1 MRFKSS
7 LSHLVTTIAAVVLV
21 GCANRVNIYRAAA
34 TKNVNEVKQYL
45 AAGHDVNKNNV
56 VNQTP
61 LHYASASGD
70 KEIIEILIGKGAVV
84 NAVDKYGKTPLDL
97 ANMNG
102 RTEAAKLLRKHGAE
116 IREELKAEGK

>member
-1 MRFKSS
+1 MLFVNIKEI
-7 LSHLVTTIAAVVLV
+7 LITIFAVVLV

-34 TKNVNEVKQYL
+34 TENVKEVKQYL

-70 KEIIEILIGKGAVV
+70 KEIIEILIGKGALV

-102 RTEAAKLLRKHGAE
+102 RAEAAKLLRKHGGKTG
-116 IREELKAEGK
+116 EELKAEGK

>member
-1 MRFKSS
+1 MNIKEI
-7 LSHLVTTIAAVVLV
+7 LITILAVVLV

-45 AAGHDVNKNNV
+45 AASHDVNKNNV

-70 KEIIEILIGKGAVV
+70 KEIIEILIGNGALV

-102 RTEAAKLLRKHGAE
+102 RTEAAKLLRKHGAKTA
-116 IREELKAEGK
+116 EELKANGK

>member
-1 MRFKSS
+1 MKK
-7 LSHLVTTIAAVVLV
+7 LLITIVAVVMV
-21 GCANRVNIYRAAA
+21 GCSHKINIYRAAA
-34 TKNVNEVKQYL
+34 TKNVKEVKQYL
-45 AAGHDVNKNNV
+45 AAGQDVNKNNV

-84 NAVDKYGKTPLDL
+84 NAVDKYGTTPLDV

-102 RTEAAKLLRKHGAE
+102 RTEAAKLLRKHGAK
-116 IREELKAEGK
+116 IGKELKAEVK

>member
-1 MRFKSS
+1 MKQ
-7 LSHLVTTIAAVVLV
+7 LLITIFAVVLV

-34 TKNVNEVKQYL
+34 TKNVKEVKQYL
-45 AAGHDVNKNNV
+45 AAGQDVNKNNV
-56 VNQTP
+56 VNKTP

-84 NAVDKYGKTPLDL
+84 NAVDMYCKTPLDL

-102 RTEAAKLLRKHGAE
+102 RTETAKLLRKHGAKTG
-116 IREELKAEGK
+116 EELKAEAK

>member
-1 MRFKSS
+1 MNIKEI
-7 LSHLVTTIAAVVLV
+7 LITIFAVVLV

-45 AAGHDVNKNNV
+45 AAGRDVNKNNV

-70 KEIIEILIGKGAVV
+70 EEIIEILIGKDAVV

-102 RTEAAKLLRKHGAE
+102 RTEAAKLLRKHGAK
-116 IREELKAEGK
+116 IGEE

>member
-1 MRFKSS
+1 MK
-7 LSHLVTTIAAVVLV
+7 HLLITIAAVVLV
-21 GCANRVNIYRAAA
+21 GCGPSVNIYKAAA
-34 TKNVNEVKQYL
+34 TKNIEAIKQYL
-45 AAGHDVNKNNV
+45 AGGNDVNKKNV
-56 VNQTP
+56 VSQTS

-102 RTEAAKLLRKHGAE
+102 RTEAAKLLRKHGAK
-116 IREELKAEGK
+116 IGEELKAEGK